1 MAEIDEIK
9 KLSPEERIRRLKK
22 LEEEKRKE
30 IEEAETLLKQ
40 SEGEMEQEEKL
51 RKEIPIPQIKA
62 VDIGQ
67 LFTKEEKQLFATKRY
82 QESKL
87 KEPEEVAD
95 KAAEPEKSELEEVVW
110 KEAPKLTPEQL
121 ESQKAY
127 GQQIAQ
133 QMTVRD
139 INDEI
144 YGINRQA
151 EEKGYMSVEMQ
162 ENKARMIYA
171 ALEKGRERE
180 DGTYQPPKESDNA
193 ILSNLIQA
201 YKR

>member
-9 KLSPEERIRRLKK
+9 KLSPEERIMRLKK

-51 RKEIPIPQIKA
+51 RKEIPIPQVKA

-110 KEAPKLTPEQL
+110 KEAPQLTPKQL

-127 GQQIAQ
+127 GQHLAQ

-151 EEKGYMSVEMQ
+151 EEQGYMSVEMQ

-171 ALEKGRERE
+171 VLEKGRERE
-180 DGTYQPPKESDNA
+180 DGTYQPAKESDNA